1 MEPGIEI
8 ETVAIQVNKYVAFLF
23 PTMFIGGGGA
33 LWLGVVSHN
42 PPIGYIGLAIFVGG
56 PMVFN
61 NTLRSFF
68 TKKARV
74 LFFADHLTVQM
85 INDDTDTLETTDEI
99 AYDDVATF
107 RMGETGRDDSS
118 YVSLR
123 LGDGRKYYYT
133 FLEQKMGEHEGNV
146 LANLQDYIRN
156 YNARPGNGHLI
167 TYKPSLLAGE
177 RGKYLLIGLS
187 VMTVVAAIIQLIVNP
202 RMVAIS
208 LVSGPVLLLLLFVQR
223 QSDIAKA
230 KAMNPATGG
239 EHTLPKSAYR

>member
-1 MEPGIEI
+1 
-8 ETVAIQVNKYVAFLF
+8 
-23 PTMFIGGGGA
+23 
-33 LWLGVVSHN
+33 
-42 PPIGYIGLAIFVGG
+42 VGG

-85 INDDTDTLETTDEI
+85 INEDTDSLETTDEI
-99 AYDDVATF
+99 AYDDVASF

-156 YNARPGNGHLI
+156 YNGRPGNGHLI
-167 TYKPSLLAGE
+167 TYLPSMLAGE

-187 VMTVVAAIIQLIVNP
+187 VMTVVAVLIQLIVNP

-223 QSDIAKA
+223 QSDIAKV
-230 KAMNPATGG
+230 KAMNATTG
-239 EHTLPKSAYR
+239 